1 VRCRL
6 ETGRTHQIRVHM
18 THIGHPLIGD
28 AVYQRGTQKC
38 SVQLRELLNGFPR
51 QALHATRLALDHPVT
66 GERMQ
71 FDSPLP
77 DDMEELLERIDEA
90 SDAVE

>member
-1 VRCRL
+1 
-6 ETGRTHQIRVHM
+6 
-18 THIGHPLIGD
+18 
-28 AVYQRGTQKC
+28 
-38 SVQLRELLNGFPR
+38 
-51 QALHATRLALDHPVT
+51 
-66 GERMQ
+66 MQ